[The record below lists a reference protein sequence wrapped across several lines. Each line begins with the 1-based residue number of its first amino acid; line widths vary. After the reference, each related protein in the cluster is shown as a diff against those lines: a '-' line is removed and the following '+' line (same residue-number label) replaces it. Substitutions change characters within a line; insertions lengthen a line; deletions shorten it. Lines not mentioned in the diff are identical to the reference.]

1 MIILIL
7 ILLNTRCE
15 KNINHF
21 FCAGMAVESTKK
33 WIPMRQQKVE
43 TKYSSI
49 WMQNYEK
56 QRKLSTNRKFG
67 SSKNIQCRILPLIT
81 VAEEENLFACKW
93 HCSTWMRVARAF
105 LHRWL
110 SDQRNPFYAP
120 AVPCALSPHVRCLCR
135 LRLSERKSMP
145 RKLFT
150 ESLYSSST
158 SRKRRW
164 KIFLRPK
171 LIELARG
178 ASPKARN
185 FFLFLVSYS
194 SSARACHVWEA
205 SFESYRLND
214 TPFIRARQLRFYA
227 RAPFW
232 RINFQLKL
240 SDEDMLQPRT
250 SHFAWYTRRVNP
262 KESTGGWWRV
272 KSWRRVWFTA

>member
-1 MIILIL
+1 
-7 ILLNTRCE
+7 
-15 KNINHF
+15 
-21 FCAGMAVESTKK
+21 
-33 WIPMRQQKVE
+33 MRQQKVE

-49 WMQNYEK
+49 WMRNYLWETKEIVNKQKVWEFKEYPMQNTSINN
-56 QRKLSTNRKFG
+56 RRWRRKF
-67 SSKNIQCRILPLIT
+67 IRLQMT
-81 VAEEENLFACKW
+81 LFYVNEGRKDFPP
-93 HCSTWMRVARAF
+93 SVTLR
-105 LHRWL
+105 
-110 SDQRNPFYAP
+110 SGNPFYAP
-120 AVPCALSPHVRCLCR
+120 AVPFALSPHVRCLCR

-164 KIFLRPK
+164 KIFLLPK

-185 FFLFLVSYS
+185 FLFLVSYS
-194 SSARACHVWEA
+194 TSSARACHVWEA

-214 TPFIRARQLRFYA
+214 TSFIRARQLRFYA

-262 KESTGGWWRV
+262 KESTGGWWRI
-272 KSWRRVWFTA
+272 KSWRRVWLTA